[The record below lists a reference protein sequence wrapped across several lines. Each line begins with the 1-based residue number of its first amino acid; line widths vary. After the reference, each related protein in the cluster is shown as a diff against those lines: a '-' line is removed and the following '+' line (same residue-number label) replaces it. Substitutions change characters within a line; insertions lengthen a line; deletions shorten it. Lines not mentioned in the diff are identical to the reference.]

1 MKNLIYK
8 ILKFFH
14 LLPLEETEFQ
24 SKATKE
30 PTIYKLKPIMS
41 QYEYKF
47 YNILKELEPNY
58 AIIPQ
63 LNLASIIY
71 KENNNRYYNDLF
83 RNIDFAIFT
92 KDLKRPLL
100 LIEINDATHEQY
112 KRKDRDLKVQNIC
125 NTIGIRL
132 IKFYS
137 TYPNEKDYVLRRVI
151 NELNKQT
158 CEIEII

>member
-1 MKNLIYK
+1 
-8 ILKFFH
+8 
-14 LLPLEETEFQ
+14 
-24 SKATKE
+24 
-30 PTIYKLKPIMS
+30 MS

-47 YNILKELEPNY
+47 YNILKELEHNY

-125 NTIGIRL
+125 NTIWIRL